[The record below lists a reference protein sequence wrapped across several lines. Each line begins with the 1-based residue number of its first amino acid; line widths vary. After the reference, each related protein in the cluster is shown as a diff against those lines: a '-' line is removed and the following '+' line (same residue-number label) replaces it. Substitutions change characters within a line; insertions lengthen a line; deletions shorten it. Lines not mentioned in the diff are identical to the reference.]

1 MRLFFADSYA
11 IIDYLK
17 GNKRYR
23 EYFEDNG
30 IITTR
35 LNLMEVYYSTLIEGT
50 AEKADK
56 YYSSFRDKCVEA
68 GDETIKSAMKFRARE
83 RKKKLSYVDAL
94 GYQVALENKIK
105 FLTGDI
111 QFRGMNG
118 VEFVK

>member
-1 MRLFFADSYA
+1 MRVFFADSYA

-17 GNKRYR
+17 GNKRYVK
-23 EYFEDNG
+23 YFEDNE

-50 AEKADK
+50 AEKADE
-56 YYSSFRDKCVEA
+56 YYDSFLGKCVDA

-83 RKKKLSYVDAL
+83 RKKKLSYIDAL
-94 GYQVALENKIK
+94 GYRVALENKIK

-111 QFRGMNG
+111 QFRGMKD